1 MDGIY
6 TIGGIVLD
14 TLVRPLDEL
23 PPWGTA
29 HNVESISSHL
39 GGNGAATAYAA
50 ATLGVPTRLAG
61 QLGHDSAGDWVIDR
75 LRSSGVDV
83 ERVVRRAEASTA
95 QTIAV
100 ARSDGER
107 ILIQDIGASAL
118 WSIADVDMSRAA
130 TDGSR
135 FFHYGSPFNLTGL
148 RADAAEVLRLAK
160 KAGLE
165 TSLDV
170 DWDPRGEWIR
180 AFEPLCPYLDYLFLN
195 QLEAEKLSGSR
206 SPGDVFAFF
215 SERGVGTVVLKQGEQ
230 GCKISHEGGRLH
242 APGFDV
248 EVVDTTGAGDCF
260 CGGFL
265 AGLCRGLDLAEA
277 ARLANAAAA
286 HCIERAG
293 NSEGVPDYDTLRSWC
308 VTQSSSR

>member
-1 MDGIY
+1 MDGIN

-29 HNVESISSHL
+29 HNVESISTHL

-61 QLGHDSAGDWVIDR
+61 LVGDDSAGDWVIGR
-75 LRSSGVDV
+75 LRSSGVNV
-83 ERVVRRAEASTA
+83 ELVARQDGVSTA

-107 ILIQDIGASAL
+107 ILIQDIGASAV
-118 WSIADVDMSRAA
+118 WSIDDVDLSPAA
-130 TDGSR
+130 TGGSR

-148 RADAAEVLRLAK
+148 RGDAAEVLRRARS
-160 KAGLE
+160 AGLE

-170 DWDPRGEWIR
+170 DWDPRGEWIT

-195 QLEAEKLSGSR
+195 QLEAEKLTGSQA
-206 SPGDVFAFF
+206 PAEIFAFF
-215 SERGVGTVVLKQGEQ
+215 AERGVGTVVLKRGRQ
-230 GCKISHEGGRLH
+230 GCEIFHDGGRFV
-242 APGFDV
+242 AQGFEV

-265 AGLCRGLDLAEA
+265 AGLCRGLLLAEA
-277 ARLANAAAA
+277 AQLANAAAA
-286 HCIERAG
+286 HCIQRAG
-293 NSEGVPDYDTLRSWC
+293 NSEGVPDYDALRTWC
-308 VTQSSSR
+308 ER